1 VPVCAIEYRYGR
13 EEMKRIFSEE
23 AKLQAMLDVEA
34 ALARALAKVGRVPVS
49 AAKAITSK
57 ASTRIVK
64 VQRVN
69 AIERE
74 ISHDIMSVVRA
85 LSEQCGEAGGYVH
98 LGATSN
104 DIIDTATALQLKSAM
119 TIIIKDCRQLRD
131 SMLVLAAK
139 YRRTPMVGR
148 THGQFAVPVTFGLKM
163 AVFAMEMQRH
173 IERLEQAEPR
183 VCVGKLA
190 GAVGTGA
197 ALGKDALKVQ
207 DLLMRELGLGT
218 EEAATQLVGR
228 DRYAEL
234 VMIFANIAASIER
247 YGTEIRNLQRS
258 EIGEVAEA
266 FNAKKQVGSSTM
278 AHKRNPITSENVC
291 GLARIVRSYVT
302 PTLENIVSWHERDLT
317 NSSAERFILPHV
329 CVLTDD
335 IIVKMDRVIRGLEV
349 FPGKMRGNID
359 SAGGLIMA
367 ESVMIALTGK
377 GMGRQDAHE
386 ATRKAAMLSVEKGV
400 PYKEALLRNPKI
412 KKLLSPREL
421 AKVLDPM
428 SYIGSA
434 EEIVERALKF
444 KGK

>member
-1 VPVCAIEYRYGR
+1 
-13 EEMKRIFSEE
+13 
-23 AKLQAMLDVEA
+23 
-34 ALARALAKVGRVPVS
+34 
-49 AAKAITSK
+49 
-57 ASTRIVK
+57 
-64 VQRVN
+64 
-69 AIERE
+69 
-74 ISHDIMSVVRA
+74 
-85 LSEQCGEAGGYVH
+85 
-98 LGATSN
+98 
-104 DIIDTATALQLKSAM
+104 
-119 TIIIKDCRQLRD
+119 
-131 SMLVLAAK
+131 
-139 YRRTPMVGR
+139 MVGR
-148 THGQFAVPVTFGLKM
+148 THGQFAVPVTFGLKI

-173 IERLEQAEPR
+173 IERLQQAQPR

-197 ALGKDALKVQ
+197 ALGKDALLVQ
-207 DLLMRELGLGT
+207 ELLMKELGLGT

-234 VMIFANIAASIER
+234 VMICANIAASIER

-291 GLARIVRSYVT
+291 GLARIVRGFVT
-302 PTLENIVSWHERDLT
+302 PTLENITSWHERDLT

-335 IIVKMDRVIRGLEV
+335 IVMKMDKVVRGLEV
-349 FPGKMRGNID
+349 FPAKMRANID

-377 GMGRQDAHE
+377 GMSRQEAHE
-386 ATRKAAMLSVEKGV
+386 ATRKAAMLSVDKGV
-400 PYKEALLRNPKI
+400 PYKDALLRDPKI
-412 KKLLSPREL
+412 KKLLSPKEL
-421 AKVLDPM
+421 ARVLDPL

-444 KGK
+444 KGV

>member
-1 VPVCAIEYRYGR
+1 VPVCAIEFRYGR
-13 EEMKRIFSEE
+13 NEMKEIFSEE

-34 ALARALAKVGRVPVS
+34 GLARALAKVGRVPPS
-49 AAKAITSK
+49 AAKVISSK
-57 ASTRIVK
+57 AKTSVVRVE
-64 VQRVN
+64 RVN

-74 ISHDIMSVVRA
+74 INHDIMSVVKA
-85 LSEQCGEAGGYVH
+85 LAEKCGDAGGYVH

-104 DIIDTATALQLKSAM
+104 DIIDTATALQLKAAM
-119 TIIIKDCRQLRD
+119 AIILKDCRQLRD
-131 SMLVLAAK
+131 SMLLLAAK
-139 YRRTPMVGR
+139 HKRTPMVGR

-173 IERLEQAEPR
+173 IERLQQAQPR

-197 ALGKDALKVQ
+197 ALGKDALRVQ
-207 DLLMRELGLGT
+207 DLLMSELGLGT

-234 VMIFANIAASIER
+234 VMICANIAASIER

-291 GLARIVRSYVT
+291 GLSRIIRGFVT
-302 PTLENIVSWHERDLT
+302 PTLENIASWHERDLT

-335 IIVKMDRVIRGLEV
+335 IVAKMDKVVKGLEV
-349 FPGKMRGNID
+349 FPIRMRGNIE

-377 GMGRQDAHE
+377 GMSRQDAHE
-386 ATRKAAMLSVEKGV
+386 ATRRAAMLSVDKDV
-400 PYKEALLRNPKI
+400 AYKDALLRNPKI
-412 KKLLSPREL
+412 KKLLTPKEL
-421 AKVLDPM
+421 VKVLDPL

-434 EEIVERALKF
+434 EEIVNRALKY